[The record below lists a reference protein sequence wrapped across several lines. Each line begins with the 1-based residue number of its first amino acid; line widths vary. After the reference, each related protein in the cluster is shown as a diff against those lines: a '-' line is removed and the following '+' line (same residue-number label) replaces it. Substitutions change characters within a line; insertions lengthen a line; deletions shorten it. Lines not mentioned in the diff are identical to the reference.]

1 MKALILAAGKGK
13 RLNGVLQGK
22 NKCLTMV
29 GNKSIIERILD
40 NIANIPEISDVVIV
54 VGFMAEDIIGY
65 LGKNYKNLHITY
77 VTQKEQKG
85 VVDAMECARNEI
97 AGEDFLLHL
106 GDELMNSPKHAAMLE
121 MFYNQGFFT
130 LVGSIAVDN
139 TELIKKTYTFT
150 YDTDGNITKLV
161 EKPRLPFNNQ
171 MGTGNIIF
179 SGDIYNYI
187 DKTPVNP
194 VRGEKE
200 LVDLIQTAIDDRRK
214 TGYFEVTDYF
224 INLNTI
230 EEFNEIKGLD
240 I

>member
-13 RLNGVLQGK
+13 RLNGVLEGK

-29 GNKSIIERILD
+29 GNKPIIERILD
-40 NIANIPEISDVVIV
+40 NITKIHEIREVVIV

-65 LGKNYKNLHITY
+65 FGESYKNLHIIY

-97 AGEDFLLHL
+97 AGDDFLLHL
-106 GDELMNSPKHAAMLE
+106 GDELMNSPKHAEMLE
-121 MFYNQGFFT
+121 VFYNQEFFT

-161 EKPRLPFNNQ
+161 EKPKIPFNNQ

-179 SGDIYNYI
+179 RGDIYNYI

-200 LVDLIQTAIDDRRK
+200 LVDLIQMAIDDSKR
-214 TGYFEVTDYF
+214 TSYFEITDYF